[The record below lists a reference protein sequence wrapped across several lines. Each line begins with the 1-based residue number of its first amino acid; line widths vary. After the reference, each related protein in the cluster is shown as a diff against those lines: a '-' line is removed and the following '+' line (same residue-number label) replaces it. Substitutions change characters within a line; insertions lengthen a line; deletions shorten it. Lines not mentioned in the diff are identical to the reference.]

1 MSVHFDTFKE
11 ATYYSLKKMIS
22 GDVDVVIN
30 MIETLLQAQADDLEN
45 TFTNQKIDI
54 LSKRIEELEIQVDR
68 LSR

>member
-1 MSVHFDTFKE
+1 MSAHFDTFKE
-11 ATYYSLKKMIS
+11 ATYNSLKKMIS

-54 LSKRIEELEIQVDR
+54 LSKQIDELETQVDR

>member
-1 MSVHFDTFKE
+1 MSAHFDTFKE
-11 ATYYSLKKMIS
+11 ATYNSLKKMIS

-54 LSKRIEELEIQVDR
+54 LSKQIDELETQVDR
-68 LSR
+68 HSR

>member
-1 MSVHFDTFKE
+1 MSVQFDTFKE
-11 ATYYSLKKMIS
+11 ATYNSLKKMIS

-54 LSKRIEELEIQVDR
+54 LSKQIDELETQVDR